1 MKVKIKEIA
10 KQSNLPWIGPLKDIA
25 MSTVF
30 YMSIINF
37 ILIAVTAYYTTL
49 RPFLLVY
56 APWFKVWMWLG
67 LLVIIV
73 LVMMVLEY
81 KFVYA
86 SWYTFRNRQEFE
98 HENLIRKEIQ
108 ELRKDLGLR
117 KKEDA
122 DETDRKQEVHKV

>member
-1 MKVKIKEIA
+1 MMKLKDIIEQKT
-10 KQSNLPWIGPLKDIA
+10 LPWIGPLKDIA

-30 YMSIINF
+30 YVSIINF

-56 APWFKVWMWLG
+56 APWFKIWMWFG
-67 LLVIIV
+67 LLIGIV

-86 SWYTFRNRQEFE
+86 SWYTFRNKQEAT
-98 HENLIRKEIQ
+98 HENLIIKRID
-108 ELRKDLGLR
+108 ELEKKLGLPRKDI
-117 KKEDA
+117 DA
-122 DETDRKQEVHKV
+122 